1 MYKQNI
7 EELQKTA
14 LFLKAKI
21 ELIDLEIE
29 RRTVVSEEIA
39 STVLM
44 VELKKKGAASSS
56 TDTVAKK
63 AAISTDSQIY

>member
-1 MYKQNI
+1 MK
-7 EELQKTA
+7 KTT
-14 LFLKAKI
+14 LFFKAKV

-44 VELKKKGAASSS
+44 AELKKKGAASSK
-56 TDTVAKK
+56 TDGVAKK
-63 AAISTDSQIY
+63 AAISTDSQTY